1 VLRRRADARWRLT
14 PEVIEECAA
23 LQRDL
28 LLAAASL
35 VRPGGLLVYSVCT
48 LTPEETIGVDEFA
61 AEHLPGF
68 TAEAPPR
75 RPWRVHGRGALLL
88 PYERGTDGMFV
99 LLLRVPG
106 SDR

>member
-1 VLRRRADARWRLT
+1 
-14 PEVIEECAA
+14 
-23 LQRDL
+23 
-28 LLAAASL
+28 
-35 VRPGGLLVYSVCT
+35 VCT

-99 LLLRVPG
+99 LLLRAPG